1 MNGASG
7 RTEGRAHR
15 QSRDNQKFF
24 NSMGYQIFLGMGL
37 LSGALDAQEV
47 TSQKTSKFFI
57 LSIVITFFS
66 PGTGYI
72 TTLKIVLIALT

>member
-37 LSGALDAQEV
+37 LSGALDAQELRY
-47 TSQKTSKFFI
+47 SRLLLKRRQI
-57 LSIVITFFS
+57 FS
-66 PGTGYI
+66 SYQ
-72 TTLKIVLIALT
+72 LL